1 MLEQW
6 LEFETGSGTDA
17 ASQLGE
23 AGQVS
28 SALQACFLPSGEG
41 LWPVISNIC

>member
-6 LEFETGSGTDA
+6 PESETGSGTNA

-28 SALQACFLPSGEG
+28 SALQACFLPSDEG
-41 LWPVISNIC
+41 FGP